1 MPHHGRVRR
10 WWPFVLVVAV
20 CAPGLLGAFDWLEN
34 SDVLRYAEMS
44 TGRGTD
50 APWSYRLLV
59 PWLASLLPLAPL
71 VALRVVSLAATLGA
85 LAGVL
90 RIVEHVG
97 GDRRA
102 AALLFATSFGVVA
115 FGASGYTEPAVLCAL
130 AWGTW
135 AVLAG
140 RWEVFAVALGLGTLV
155 SEKAALLLLVAAA
168 SRPRWALGGAGLFVL
183 LQLVVRGG
191 VGEIWAPSVERIS
204 STTGLGRWLRI
215 ALTLGVP
222 ALLAVPRLRNA
233 PRPLVV
239 GLAGVAALLVY
250 AVVAARVDGRFALL
264 ALPFT
269 VPESSLVTVRSSSWW
284 PWRSTNCSA
293 PEPNAPRAKRSPR

>member
-1 MPHHGRVRR
+1 MLADAEAKGERLEKEHRAEVAERDLADAEVVPERAREAHGV
-10 WWPFVLVVAV
+10 
-20 CAPGLLGAFDWLEN
+20 
-34 SDVLRYAEMS
+34 M
-44 TGRGTD
+44 
-50 APWSYRLLV
+50 
-59 PWLASLLPLAPL
+59 
-71 VALRVVSLAATLGA
+71 
-85 LAGVL
+85 
-90 RIVEHVG
+90 H
-97 GDRRA
+97 
-102 AALLFATSFGVVA
+102 
-115 FGASGYTEPAVLCAL
+115 
-130 AWGTW
+130 
-135 AVLAG
+135 
-140 RWEVFAVALGLGTLV
+140 
-155 SEKAALLLLVAAA
+155 
-168 SRPRWALGGAGLFVL
+168 
-183 LQLVVRGG
+183 
-191 VGEIWAPSVERIS
+191 WAPSAERIAT
-204 STTGLGRWLRI
+204 TTGLGRWVRI

>member
-1 MPHHGRVRR
+1 M
-10 WWPFVLVVAV
+10 LVVAV
-20 CAPGLLGAFDWLEN
+20 CAPGLLGANAWLEN
-34 SDVLRYAEMS
+34 SDVLRYAEMAA
-44 TGRGTD
+44 GRGTD

-204 STTGLGRWLRI
+204 STTGLGRWVRI

-239 GLAGVAALLVY
+239 GLTGVAALLVY

-269 VPESSLVTVRSSSWW
+269 VPVAALLTVRSSSWW